1 VIADEKQ
8 QPGDRLANFAR
19 RRFLWLLLGAYALA
33 VVVPSP
39 GLAMREWSIDFA
51 LAGGVPI
58 SITLMLLA
66 VMLFSA
72 ALLTDVSQIRLV
84 SHHPIVLA
92 VALVAIWLA
101 PALLVVAAGWLIPPS
116 ISDQSTAGL
125 LVGLALVASMPVANS
140 SVGWTQNARGNLGLA
155 LALVV
160 LSIVLC
166 PWVTPN
172 LLNGLGMSLSENERA
187 YSEKLVNE
195 FSGWFFVV
203 WVILPTAAGLVCR
216 WIFTPTRVG
225 LVANWFIV
233 TSAVALWL
241 LNYINSAVGL
251 PRLKAVSTGVLL
263 TTAALAATLSIVGLA
278 VAWLLAWIIYVKP
291 ATRLALMFGLSMKHT
306 GLALILAGE
315 ALTNEPLAILLI
327 VLATLL
333 QHIAAAVVQW
343 YSQPVGGSL
352 RDSHETS

>member
-1 VIADEKQ
+1 VIADEKR
-8 QPGDRLANFAR
+8 QPGDRLANFVQ

-33 VVVPSP
+33 FVVPSP
-39 GLAMREWSIDFA
+39 GLAMREWSIDFE

-58 SITLMLLA
+58 SITLLLLA

-72 ALLTDVSQIRLV
+72 ALLAEVSQIRLV

-92 VALVAIWLA
+92 VALVAVWVA
-101 PALLVVAAGWLIPPS
+101 PALLVIAAGWLIPAS
-116 ISDQSTAGL
+116 IGGQPTAGML
-125 LVGLALVASMPVANS
+125 IGLALVASMPVANS

-203 WVILPTAAGLVCR
+203 WVILPTAVGLACR
-216 WIFTPTRVG
+216 WIFTPARVG
-225 LVANWFIV
+225 RVANWFIV

-251 PRLKAVSTGVLL
+251 PRLKAVSTSVLL

-278 VAWLLAWIIYVKP
+278 VAWLLSWIVYVKP

-315 ALTNEPLAILLI
+315 VLTNQPLAILLI

-343 YSQPVGGSL
+343 RSAIVGESL
-352 RDSHETS
+352 GL